1 MDTVTISGGIFC
13 VIGNSEEFPITQ
25 KALTRQWC
33 APARR
38 CRLSQATARDKRM
51 CQGVV
56 YFYDWKIQKVPYG
69 TETYYKKTHYNR
81 KRSRTKSVTTR
92 ITTLKFH

>member
-33 APARR
+33 AP
-38 CRLSQATARDKRM
+38 ARDKRM

-81 KRSRTKSVTTR
+81 KRSRTKSVATR
-92 ITTLKFH
+92 ITALKFH

>member
-56 YFYDWKIQKVPYG
+56 YFMIGKF
-69 TETYYKKTHYNR
+69 KKFPMAQRHII
-81 KRSRTKSVTTR
+81 KRHIIIGREAGQNLS
-92 ITTLKFH
+92 LHG